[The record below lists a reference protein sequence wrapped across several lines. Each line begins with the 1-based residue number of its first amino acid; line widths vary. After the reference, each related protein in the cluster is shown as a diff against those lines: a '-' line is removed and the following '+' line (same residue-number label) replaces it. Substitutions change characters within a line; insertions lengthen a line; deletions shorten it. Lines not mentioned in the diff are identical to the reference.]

1 MKKVKNIEPK
11 GLRVLLEV
19 VSTEEKVG
27 NLYIKTFSTN
37 QVLGKILEVGKE
49 ILDRK
54 LGLKKDDI
62 IIFKVSESS
71 RVDLGDR
78 RDIRVVNY
86 YDILGLVELEGDE
99 KVELSSVEVKENSLN
114 NIEEQIGNGVRNE
127 EVDQR
132 KKDLGELK
140 I

>member
-132 KKDLGELK
+132 KKDLGELR

>member
-37 QVLGKILEVGKE
+37 QVLGKILEVSKE

>member
-27 NLYIKTFSTN
+27 NLYVKTFSTN

-78 RDIRVVNY
+78 RDIRIVNY
-86 YDILGLVELEGDE
+86 YDVLALVELEEED
-99 KVELSSVEVKENSLN
+99 KVVSANFEDDKN
-114 NIEEQIGNGVRNE
+114 NVDISKNIGNGLLNDNIESR
-127 EVDQR
+127 Q
-132 KKDLGELK
+132 KTLGLIED
-140 I
+140 